1 MEWLEITVKCSPEH
15 AEAVADVLARY
26 APGGVA
32 IQQNALDLKGDEWQ
46 PDGPLE
52 PVASVHAYL
61 TVEPGLEDKRQQVEE
76 ALWHLRQIASI
87 PEAQFR
93 TVAEQEWANAWK
105 EHFHVTR
112 IGKRFVV
119 KPSWREYIPQ
129 PDDIVIE
136 LDPGMAFGTGLHPTT
151 QMCLLALEKHLRPG
165 DRVLDLGTGS
175 GILAI
180 AAAKLG
186 AAACLATD
194 VDPVA
199 VEAAQANVAMNGV
212 RDVVQAEQGSLAQ
225 ISNIKCQISKD
236 AFEIWNTRFD
246 ILLVNILA
254 KIIIELCG
262 EGLGDVVRPGGLA
275 VLAGLIDTQEIE
287 VREALADVGLDVIER
302 TREKDWVGLV
312 CQKNRKRGP
321 DPDLTLRRDLSAV
334 SLDNLFDQRQ
344 PQANAAIAPGAA
356 AIHLVKALKDAPQ
369 MLRGN
374 ADAGVDYLQVRA
386 LHALP

>member
-1 MEWLEITVKCSPEH
+1 MEWLEITVKCSSEH

-32 IQQNALDLKGDEWQ
+32 IQQNALDLKGDEWR

-87 PEAQFR
+87 PEPQFR
-93 TVAEQEWANAWK
+93 TVAEEEWANAWK

-112 IGKRFVV
+112 IGERFVV

-129 PDDIVIE
+129 PDDLVIE

-194 VDPVA
+194 IDPVA
-199 VEAAQANVAMNGV
+199 VEAARANAAMNGV
-212 RDVVQAEQGSLAQ
+212 RHVVQVEQGSLAH
-225 ISNIKCQISKD
+225 ISNIKCQISKS
-236 AFEIWNTRFD
+236 AFD

-262 EGLGDVVRPGGLA
+262 EGLGGVLRPGGLA
-275 VLAGLIDTQEIE
+275 VLAGLIDTQENE
-287 VREALADVGLDVIER
+287 VREALARVGLDVIER

-312 CQKNRKRGP
+312 CQKRPG
-321 DPDLTLRRDLSAV
+321 
-334 SLDNLFDQRQ
+334 DQ
-344 PQANAAIAPGAA
+344 GT
-356 AIHLVKALKDAPQ
+356 K
-369 MLRGN
+369 
-374 ADAGVDYLQVRA
+374 
-386 LHALP
+386 

>member
-1 MEWLEITVKCSPEH
+1 MEWLEITVKCSPEQ

-32 IQQNALDLKGDEWQ
+32 IQQNALDLKGDEWR

-76 ALWHLRQIASI
+76 ALWHLRQIASL
-87 PEAQFR
+87 PEPQFR
-93 TVAEQEWANAWK
+93 TVAEEEWANAWK

-112 IGKRFVV
+112 IGEHFVV
-119 KPSWREYIPQ
+119 KPSWREYILQ

-151 QMCLLALEKHLRPG
+151 QMCLLTLEKHLRPG

-194 VDPVA
+194 IDPVA
-199 VEAAQANVAMNGV
+199 VTAARANATMNGV
-212 RDVVQAEQGSLAQ
+212 RHVVQVEQGSLAH
-225 ISNIKCQISKD
+225 ISNIKCQISKS
-236 AFEIWNTRFD
+236 AFD

-275 VLAGLIDTQEIE
+275 VLAGLIDTQENE
-287 VREALADVGLDVIER
+287 VREALARVGLDVIER
-302 TREKDWVGLV
+302 TREQDWVGLV
-312 CQKNRKRGP
+312 CQKRPG
-321 DPDLTLRRDLSAV
+321 
-334 SLDNLFDQRQ
+334 DQ
-344 PQANAAIAPGAA
+344 GT
-356 AIHLVKALKDAPQ
+356 K
-369 MLRGN
+369 
-374 ADAGVDYLQVRA
+374 
-386 LHALP
+386 